1 MHNWKTPLMYILV
14 LISVI
19 LLAGCGKKYFRMGER
34 TEISLIYTVPPSYHA
49 KKLVLVAG
57 GQTVPLKKDAFSLR
71 VSSVSAQMISINDD
85 YGNPVMMSIAN
96 AGNTGTSVRI
106 DELTTAESVVFM
118 NPFLLTTDPAETEMV
133 KRRIRS
139 ASSFPAL
146 VHYITAQIRV
156 GQFSVDYRNK
166 DLFSLVDSVLQEVIE
181 GLASG
186 SAVNDPQGGHPNTA
200 AVMQSDNHGGS
211 FTPVYAS
218 GLFVRSDATAQRVS
232 FFPDYQSNNL
242 EVKKLYEEG
251 DKTGFLFRNYAR
263 RWIAVYKKNNEGF
276 VSDTY
281 VDIIPSVDKSLVSL
295 LISQGMDGFEES
307 TKHEFLKSEG
317 EVQYQFYGPGNML
330 VGLNE
335 REREKVIT
343 PVVLSAVFDMFV
355 PMLELVSG
363 FQCDMSLRGR
373 PFSHPF
379 SELIKLSV
387 RQVFVSGSVI
397 RLTKYINNNEYG
409 KFVVEVSKIVFQV
422 MLNNKTLFR
431 DALLKVLPHGA
442 ATAFLKNW
450 LWPVRLLAA
459 VSSVANIFSA
469 ALVYRDNGAFS
480 SITIRS
486 GEFAHVI
493 ISGRVL
499 TEGVP
504 VPGMLV
510 KITDKRGAFAGSGIT
525 NGGGFFRLTIP
536 KADYNLVIQSIN
548 YEKIEKPLY
557 QSSFLKNQID
567 CGTIALVNK
576 SSRRIAGLVK
586 DATTDLPLSGVKIEI
601 KMGRNNPAAPVVNTV
616 YSNASGVFEFSSSP
630 LLDFTFFLSKD
641 NYTPE
646 SITSDLLPED
656 KLSLQIVMSPVLQ
669 SNETY
674 RIVLTWGSSPCD
686 LDSHLKIPE
695 NTAPAGHIFYRDKG
709 NENDFP
715 FATLDI
721 DDRNGNG
728 PETITINTALPGM
741 YYYSVHQY
749 SSDGNLPLSDAVVK
763 LYSSAGL
770 VRQFTLPVGN
780 SGRWWHIFS
789 LNAAT
794 GQIQII
800 NRINDESIQ

>member
-1 MHNWKTPLMYILV
+1 MHKWKTPLIYILV
-14 LISVI
+14 LISVV
-19 LLAGCGKKYFRMGER
+19 LLAGCGKKYFRKGKQ
-34 TEISLIYTVPPSYHA
+34 TEIAIIFTVPPSYQA
-49 KKLVLVAG
+49 KSLLLVAG
-57 GQTVPLKKDAFSLR
+57 GETVPLHKAASSLR
-71 VSSVSAQMISINDD
+71 VSSVSPQMISINDE

-96 AGNTGTSVRI
+96 VGNSGTSVRI

-118 NPFLLTTDPAETEMV
+118 NPFLLTSDPAETEIV
-133 KRRIRS
+133 KRLIRS

-146 VHYITAQIRV
+146 VHYVTAQIAV
-156 GQFSVDYRNK
+156 GQFSVDYKNK
-166 DLFSLVDSVLQEVIE
+166 DLFSLVDVVLQEVIE
-181 GLASG
+181 RLTSG
-186 SAVNDPQGGHPNTA
+186 SAENTPAGGGQNTA
-200 AVMQSDNHGGS
+200 AMVQSEYPGGCV
-211 FTPVYAS
+211 TPVYAS
-218 GLFVRSDATAQRVS
+218 GLFVRSDATGQRVS

-242 EVKKLYEEG
+242 DAKKLYEEG
-251 DKTGFLFRNYAR
+251 EKSGFLFRNYAR
-263 RWIAVYKKNNEGF
+263 RWIAVYKKNKEGS

-295 LISQGMDGFEES
+295 LINQGMDAFEES
-307 TKHEFLKSEG
+307 KKHEFLNNEG

-330 VGLNE
+330 VGLSE
-335 REREKVIT
+335 GDRDKVVM

-379 SELIKLSV
+379 TELIKLSV
-387 RQVFVSGSVI
+387 KQVFVLGSVL
-397 RLTKYINNNEYG
+397 RLTNYMNNNEYG
-409 KFVVEVSKIVFQV
+409 KFVVEVCKIVFQV

-459 VSSVANIFSA
+459 VSSVANILSA
-469 ALVYRDNGAFS
+469 ALVYRDNSAFS

-486 GEFAHVI
+486 GEFAHAI

-499 TEGVP
+499 AGEIP

-510 KITDKRGAFAGSGIT
+510 KITDKRGVFAGSGMT
-525 NGGGFFRLTIP
+525 NGAGYFRLTIP
-536 KADYNLVIQSIN
+536 KADYNLVIQSLN
-548 YEKIEKPLY
+548 YEKIEVPLS
-557 QSSFLKNQID
+557 QSSFINDQLD
-567 CGTIALVNK
+567 CGTIALVYK
-576 SSRRIAGLVK
+576 SSGRIAGLVK
-586 DATTDLPLSGVKIEI
+586 DATNDLPVSGVKIEI
-601 KMGRNNPAAPVVNTV
+601 KLGRNNPAAPVVSTIF
-616 YSNASGVFEFSSSP
+616 SNASGFFEFPSSP
-630 LLDFTFFLSKD
+630 LLDFTVFLSKD

-656 KLSLQIVMSPVLQ
+656 KLSLQLVMSPVLQ
-669 SNETY
+669 RNERY
-674 RIVLTWGSSPCD
+674 RIVLTWGSSPRD
-686 LDSHLKIPE
+686 LDSHLKIPG
-695 NTAPAGHIFYRDKG
+695 NAAPAGHIFFGNKG

-715 FATLDI
+715 FATLDV

-749 SSDGNLPLSDAVVK
+749 SSDGNLSLSDAVVK

-770 VRQFTLPVGN
+770 VRQFTIPVAG

-789 LNAAT
+789 LNVAT
-794 GQIQII
+794 GEIQVI
-800 NRINDESIQ
+800 NRINDQSIQ